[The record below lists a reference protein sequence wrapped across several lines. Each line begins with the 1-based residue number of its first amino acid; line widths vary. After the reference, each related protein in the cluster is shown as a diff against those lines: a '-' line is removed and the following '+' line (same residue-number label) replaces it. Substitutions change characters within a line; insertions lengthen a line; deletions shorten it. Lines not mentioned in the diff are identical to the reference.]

1 MRIGLFQFPSRQLEA
16 SVERIVQAEREGFQ
30 GIWFAQVMGP
40 EVLTLLALAGPRTQR
55 IELGTAVVPVYLR
68 HPVFLAQQAA
78 TVHAALGGR
87 LRLGIGPSHRLV
99 VEDMWGLSYARA
111 AHYMREYLTVLCSL
125 LKEGRAQFQGEFFRV
140 NVSLQLPG
148 GPPPVIVSALGPL
161 MLRVAG
167 ELADGT
173 VTWMTG
179 PRALES
185 HVIPGITRAAEAAGR
200 PRPRIVVGLP
210 VALTAHPQ
218 AAQERA
224 AQIFQ
229 MYGQLPSYRRM
240 LDLEGVQ
247 GPQDIAI
254 VGGEREVEGALRRL
268 ASLGVDDFLASVFPG
283 GDGPDQESMARTRAF
298 LCSLVGKL

>member
-1 MRIGLFQFPSRQLEA
+1 MRMGLFLFPSRDPQAVLG
-16 SVERIVQAEREGFQ
+16 RIEQAEQEGFE

-55 IELGTAVVPVYLR
+55 IELGTAVIPVYLR

-78 TVHAALGGR
+78 TVNAAAGGR

-111 AHYMREYLTVLCSL
+111 ARFMGEYLTVLRSIL
-125 LKEGRAQFQGEFFRV
+125 QDGRAQFQGEFFRV

-148 GPPPVIVSALGPL
+148 QAPPVLISALGPL

-179 PRALES
+179 PRALEG
-185 HVIPGITRAAEAAGR
+185 HVVPRILRAAEAAGR

-210 VALTAHPQ
+210 VALTVDKGKAR
-218 AAQERA
+218 ERA

-240 LDLEGVQ
+240 LDLEGAK
-247 GPQDIAI
+247 GPEDIAI
-254 VGGEREVEGALRRL
+254 VGEEKEVEMALRCL
-268 ASLGVDDFLASVFPG
+268 ASLGVTDFLASIFPG
-283 GDGPDQESMARTRAF
+283 GDGPDDQSMARTREF
-298 LCSLVGKL
+298 LRSLVGKL